1 MPDHPNVVVVDGD
14 LANSTRAEL
23 VAERIPGR
31 FLEMGIA
38 EQNMLGAAA
47 GLATMGWAPYVSS
60 LACFAVNRALD
71 SIRVLIAQPGLDVK
85 IIGGY
90 TGILL
95 GTAGKTHQDV
105 TDIAVMR
112 AMPGMTVVSPA
123 DEHEARA
130 TVRALLKR
138 RGPAYVRLT
147 KSPSPQLFD
156 EKYELELGRVVV
168 LRQGADVTVFSTG
181 VQSTRAFE
189 AAVLLAGRGMSV
201 HLVHVPTIKPL
212 DADGVVEAAKL
223 TGLAVTTEDHSVLG
237 GLGGA
242 IAEVLS
248 SRFPVRLERLGI
260 SDRFGECGSDASLA
274 EKFGLS
280 PGVIAEAVERV
291 VSGNPRRTRRSRPV
305 GDPGR

>member
-1 MPDHPNVVVVDGD
+1 MPGHPRVVVLDGD
-14 LANSTRAEL
+14 LANSTRAEI
-23 VAERIPGR
+23 VAERIPER
-31 FLEMGIA
+31 FLELGIA

-47 GLATMGWAPYVSS
+47 GLAAMGWAPWVSS
-60 LACFAVNRALD
+60 FACFAVNRALD

-90 TGILL
+90 AGLLL

-112 AMPGMTVVSPA
+112 AMPGMTVVCPA

-130 TVRALLKR
+130 TVRALLER
-138 RGPAYVRLT
+138 SGPVYVRLT
-147 KSPSPQLFD
+147 KSASPQLF
-156 EKYELELGRVVV
+156 EETYELEIGRVVV
-168 LRQGADVTVFSTG
+168 LRRGTDVTVFSTG

-189 AAVLLAGRGMSV
+189 AATILAGRGLSV

-212 DADGVVEAAKL
+212 DADGIVEAARRTRL
-223 TGLAVTTEDHSVLG
+223 VVTTEDHSVLG

-242 IAEVLS
+242 IAEVLC

-260 SDRFGECGSDASLA
+260 GDRFGECGSDASLA
-274 EKFGLS
+274 ERFGLS
-280 PGVIAEAVERV
+280 PGAIAEAVERV
-291 VSGNPRRTRRSRPV
+291 VAG
-305 GDPGR
+305 GPGRT